1 MLKRTLK
8 NLITGDRNTEPI
20 DMMMDDR
27 EMMPM
32 ASSDCVRCGRC
43 VDNCPTKAISI
54 DDNMWRID
62 LGRCLFCMDCEMVCE
77 NRCISEVPAPDY
89 ALTREELIFN
99 RDTDPS
105 SVERCFD
112 RSICKRFGRSVA
124 IRELD
129 SGSCNACEIELNN
142 MSNQFYDAGR
152 FGIKVVASPRH
163 ADALLVTGPM
173 CVNMS
178 EACKRTFDATPEP
191 KLVIASG
198 SCAISGGMFVKGD
211 VIGEGVKDSMDVA
224 MYVPGCPPEP
234 DRVIRSLIKA
244 LRMRH

>member
-1 MLKRTLK
+1 MLKRSLR

-20 DMMMDDR
+20 DMMMEDR
-27 EMMPM
+27 EKMPM
-32 ASSDCVRCGRC
+32 ASSGCTGCGKC
-43 VDNCPTKAISI
+43 AENCPTEAITV
-54 DDNMWRID
+54 DNGWRID
-62 LGRCLFCMDCEMVCE
+62 LGRCLFCMECEMVCG
-77 NRCISEVPAPDY
+77 NGCITGVPAPDY
-89 ALTREELIFN
+89 ALTRDELIFD

-105 SVERCFD
+105 SVERMFEKD
-112 RSICKRFGRSVA
+112 VRKRFGRSVA

-173 CVNMS
+173 CMNMS
-178 EACKRTFDATPEP
+178 EACERTYDATPDP

-211 VIGEGVKDSMDVA
+211 VVGEGVKDSMKVD
-224 MYVPGCPPEP
+224 MYIPGCPPEP

-244 LRMRH
+244 LGMRH

>member
-1 MLKRTLK
+1 MLKRSLR
-8 NLITGDRNTEPI
+8 NLVTGDRNTEPI

-32 ASSDCVRCGRC
+32 ASSECTMCGKC
-43 VDNCPTKAISI
+43 SENCPTKAISV
-54 DDNMWRID
+54 DDTWRID
-62 LGRCLFCMDCEMVCE
+62 LGRCLFCMDCEMVCPIG
-77 NRCISEVPAPDY
+77 CISEIPAPDY
-89 ALTREELIFN
+89 TLTREELVFD

-105 SVERCFD
+105 SVERSLDKDVC
-112 RSICKRFGRSVA
+112 RRFGRSIA

-152 FGIKVVASPRH
+152 FGIKTVASPRH

-178 EACKRTFDATPEP
+178 EACRRTFDATPDP

-198 SCAISGGMFVKGD
+198 SCAISGGIFVEGD
-211 VIGEGVKDSMDVA
+211 VIGEGIGDSLNVD
-224 MYVPGCPPEP
+224 MYIPGCPPEP
-234 DRVIRSLIKA
+234 NRVIRSLIKA

>member
-1 MLKRTLK
+1 MLRISLR
-8 NLITGDRNTEPI
+8 NLVTGDRDTEPI
-20 DMMMDDR
+20 DTMMGHR
-27 EMMPM
+27 ELMPM
-32 ASSDCVRCGRC
+32 ASSECTGCGRC
-43 VDNCPTKAISI
+43 AENCPTKAITI
-54 DDNMWRID
+54 DVVWKVD
-62 LGRCLFCMDCEMVCE
+62 LGRCLFCMDCETICE
-77 NRCISEVPAPDY
+77 KGCITEVPAPDY
-89 ALTREELIFN
+89 ALTREELVFE

-105 SVERCFD
+105 SVERMFEND
-112 RSICKRFGRSVA
+112 VRKRFGRSVA

-142 MSNQFYDAGR
+142 MSNRFYDAGR

-178 EACKRTFDATPEP
+178 EACRRTLDATPDP

-198 SCAISGGMFVKGD
+198 SCAISGGIFVKGD
-211 VIGEGVKDSMDVA
+211 VIGEGVGDSMKVD
-224 MYVPGCPPEP
+224 MYIPGCPPEP

-244 LRMRH
+244 LGAHH